1 MSRGL
6 AGRDALSCC
15 HPYGGFSQRFEELVA
30 RSATLYCV
38 DHARRSLRP
47 RSDGDGRDK
56 PGRHISVY
64 PALPVMTGRVPVPTF
79 SGEAIPGFR

>member
-1 MSRGL
+1 
-6 AGRDALSCC
+6 
-15 HPYGGFSQRFEELVA
+15 
-30 RSATLYCV
+30 
-38 DHARRSLRP
+38 LRP